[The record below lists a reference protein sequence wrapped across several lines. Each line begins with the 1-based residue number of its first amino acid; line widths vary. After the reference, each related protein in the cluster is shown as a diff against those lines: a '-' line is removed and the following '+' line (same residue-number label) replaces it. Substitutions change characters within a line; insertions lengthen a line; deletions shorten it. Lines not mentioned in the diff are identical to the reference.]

1 MNYTLHQLLI
11 FLKVTELKSITKAS
25 EQLFLSQPAVSI
37 QLKNFLDQFKE
48 PLLEIIGK
56 KVFVTDFGNEVVLHA
71 KEIMEH
77 VEEIKNKSLANEGFL
92 YGTLKIAVVSTGKY
106 VMPYFLSEFL
116 NIHKEIKLEMD
127 VTNKENVIESLKNN
141 KVDFALVS
149 IVPDSLMIDSIDL
162 MPNIMFMIGNENIEI
177 DSENSMEILL
187 KKFSLIFRENG
198 SGTRLTLE
206 KYIKEK
212 KLNVQKKI
220 ELQSNE
226 AVKQAILANIGIS
239 LMPIL
244 GLKNELQNKTLKI
257 IPSENFPLK
266 TNWQLIWLKEKKLSY
281 LSKSYISFIKENK
294 NHIIEEKFNW
304 IKNYYNLLNIKFK

>member
-11 FLKVTELKSITKAS
+11 YLKVTELKSITKAS
-25 EQLFLSQPAVSI
+25 EQLYLSQPAVSI

-48 PLLEIIGK
+48 PLIDIIGK
-56 KVFVTDFGNEVVLHA
+56 KVFVTDFGKEVALHA

-77 VEEIKNKSLANEGFL
+77 VEEIKNKSLAIDGFL

-106 VMPYFLSEFL
+106 VMPYFLSGFL

-141 KVDFALVS
+141 KIDFALVS
-149 IVPDSLMIDSIDL
+149 IVPDNLLIDSIDL
-162 MPNIMFMIGNENIEI
+162 TPNIMFMTGNENIDIEKEE
-177 DSENSMEILL
+177 SLELLL
-187 KKFSLIFRENG
+187 KKYSLIFRENG
-198 SGTRLTLE
+198 SGTRLTFE

-212 KLNVQKKI
+212 KINVKKKI

-239 LMPIL
+239 LMPII
-244 GLKNELQNKTLKI
+244 GLKNELSNQTLKI
-257 IPSENFPLK
+257 IPCKNFPLK
-266 TNWQLIWLKEKKLSY
+266 TNWQLIWLKEKKLNF
-281 LSKSYISFIKENK
+281 LSRSYINYLKENK
-294 NHIIEEKFNW
+294 NQIIEEKFNW
-304 IKNYYNLLNIKFK
+304 IKNYYNS

>member
-149 IVPDSLMIDSIDL
+149 IVPDSLMIDSIAL

-177 DSENSMEILL
+177 DNENSMEILL

-244 GLKNELQNKTLKI
+244 GLKNELKNKTLKI

-304 IKNYYNLLNIKFK
+304 IKNYYNL